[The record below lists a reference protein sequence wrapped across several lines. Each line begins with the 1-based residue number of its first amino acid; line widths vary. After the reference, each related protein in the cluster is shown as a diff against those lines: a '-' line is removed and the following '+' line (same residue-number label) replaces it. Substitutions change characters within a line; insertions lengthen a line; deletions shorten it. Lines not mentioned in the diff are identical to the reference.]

1 MLIKNITDETYKKII
16 DYAVTKCNIFS
27 LNKRNNQF
35 EIVREKCDDI
45 CNIIFSSSIFSEDS
59 VFSNYSEDLVNN
71 IVKKYKDDKKIHE
84 IEKNYVINAMI
95 NKHHL
100 KIDNIEE
107 YIKKTIP
114 FVIKYSLEMFMYN
127 KTCEIF
133 NEAHKKYKIEN
144 CNYGNIENGL
154 TTYYFELN
162 DESKNILF
170 DKKSIYDWISPLSLE
185 DLCLYKDDFIWL
197 YSVAHENICDIACE
211 SKEEYEY
218 LKSIG
223 IEFYQDKYIE

>member
-1 MLIKNITDETYKKII
+1 MLVRKMNSEAYKKLIE
-16 DYAVTKCNIFS
+16 YAASKFNMFS

-35 EIVREKCDDI
+35 EYIRNKSIDI
-45 CNIIFSSSIFSEDS
+45 CKIIFSDYNFTEHIIFN
-59 VFSNYSEDLVNN
+59 NYSENLINKICEKFRNN
-71 IVKKYKDDKKIHE
+71 EKVCE
-84 IEKNYVINAMI
+84 IEKNYIKNI
-95 NKHHL
+95 IIGKYHQR
-100 KIDNIEE
+100 IEDIEE
-107 YIKKTIP
+107 YMRNSIHFTIR
-114 FVIKYSLEMFMYN
+114 YSLEMFMYDRSCEFFNKKYNNYNINN
-127 KTCEIF
+127 KTTDCI
-133 NEAHKKYKIEN
+133 
-144 CNYGNIENGL
+144 

-185 DLCLYKDDFIWL
+185 DLCLYKDDFMWL

-211 SKEEYEY
+211 NKEEYEY